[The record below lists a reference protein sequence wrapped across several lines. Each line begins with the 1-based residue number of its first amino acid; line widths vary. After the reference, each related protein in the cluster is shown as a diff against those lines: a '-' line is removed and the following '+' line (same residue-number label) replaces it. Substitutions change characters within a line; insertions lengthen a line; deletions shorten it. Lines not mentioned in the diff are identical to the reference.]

1 MRKERKYRPLIV
13 PKKEKKRKDEQVDDI
28 FYYFYFI
35 FPLGENKLGKT
46 TIDRKRSIRF
56 SFRFSNDLSA
66 RIEYYT
72 NFTLAF
78 KKNEIR
84 TEKLNIEY

>member
-35 FPLGENKLGKT
+35 FPLGENKLEKT
-46 TIDRKRSIRF
+46 TIDRKRSILV
-56 SFRFSNDLSA
+56 SFDSRTISPRGSNIIRISLWLLKRTKSEA
-66 RIEYYT
+66 R
-72 NFTLAF
+72 N
-78 KKNEIR
+78 
-84 TEKLNIEY
+84 